1 MIRLLSLFSGIGAFE
16 QALDRIGCHYQLTGY
31 CEIDPYASKS
41 YAQIHGVSESLN
53 LHDVTTIDTAL
64 INMLGGADIITYG
77 FPCQDISVAG
87 KQRGFTDENGNR
99 TRSGLFFDALRIIK
113 DLQPKYA
120 IAENVKA
127 LTSKKF
133 EKEFKTVLNSLA
145 EVGYNNYWKVLNAKD
160 FGIPQNRERIFIISI
175 RKDIDRCA
183 FTFPEKQEL
192 KLRVK
197 DVLEPIVDEKYYID
211 NERSRNLIRQITAK
225 FDLGGGIAVSDGTI
239 KDPKV
244 KDVSNTIKARYDCG
258 IENQKSVGCMV
269 LEPVICASRGRNPA
283 DLNDRTA
290 GAHTEQHLELKNDG
304 TSNTITT
311 VQKDNLLL
319 EPTPRILQIGN
330 LIPDADRKFTN
341 PQTGRVYDPDGL
353 APTLNTMQGGGRE
366 PKIIEPHA
374 NKIVRAGTIGKHE
387 TDEVLSVCGISK
399 TLKATD
405 YKNPVKIMA
414 SEPKIKI
421 VGRMDGYE
429 QTGRVYDPSG
439 IACTL
444 QSRDYK
450 DPIRILEESAPKG
463 GQREVKILETTQEA
477 YRIRKLTPRECFR
490 LMGFTDAE
498 FDRIKGVSNTQLYKQ
513 AGNSIVVNVLE
524 AIFNRLLTEEE
535 KA

>member
-64 INMLGGADIITYG
+64 IKLLGGADLITYG

-99 TRSGLFFDALRIIK
+99 TRSGLFFEALRIIK

-133 EKEFKTVLNSLA
+133 EKEFKTVLDSLDA
-145 EVGYNNYWKVLNAKD
+145 AGYNNYWAVLNAKD
-160 FGIPQNRERIFIISI
+160 YGIPQNRERVFIVSI
-175 RKDIDRCA
+175 RKDVDKSG
-183 FTFPEKQEL
+183 FKFPEKMPL
-192 KLRVK
+192 NICVK
-197 DVLEPIVDEKYYID
+197 DILENEVNEKYYIST
-211 NERSRNLIRQITAK
+211 E
-225 FDLGGGIAVSDGTI
+225 
-239 KDPKV
+239 
-244 KDVSNTIKARYDCG
+244 KARQLIKKLLDKNRITGVEVCDATVNAPNVRDISNAIISRYDAG
-258 IENQKSVGCMV
+258 ISNQRSWGTAVI
-269 LEPVICASRGRNPA
+269 EPHV
-283 DLNDRTA
+283 
-290 GAHTEQHLELKNDG
+290 K
-304 TSNTITT
+304 
-311 VQKDNLLL
+311 
-319 EPTPRILQIGN
+319 QIGN
-330 LIPDADRKFTN
+330 IVTTGNFKN

-353 APTLNTMQGGGRE
+353 SPTLNTMQGGGRE

-439 IACTL
+439 IACTP

-450 DPIRILEESAPKG
+450 DPMRILEEQAPKG

-477 YRIRKLTPRECFR
+477 YRIRKLTPRECYR
-490 LMGFTDAE
+490 LMGFTDTE